1 MEFYADDLVPWLE
14 NQTSNL
20 ATGSASTSVTMAMD
34 ALVPSSNTHL
44 QTLRS
49 DANGSVG
56 ILWYHGGKEG
66 RPISSINF
74 IRNHLQFLGLFEF
87 IRLGSTFDFIMNKH
101 SFDSWMNTSS
111 DSGTYNSTSSHLGF
125 PVTTSTFWF
134 FFLNINS
141 MEIICDLYSQ
151 CLSCRSNKEKEV
163 AEVVGS
169 DKAKGRRAAVG
180 RNREMG
186 LRLLIF
192 GGIRWENGCW
202 QWCFLVVYRG

>member
-20 ATGSASTSVTMAMD
+20 ATGSASASVTIAMD

-44 QTLRS
+44 QTLRC
-49 DANGSVG
+49 
-56 ILWYHGGKEG
+56 GGWLGCRKTRG
-66 RPISSINF
+66 AVSLFRRPIV
-74 IRNHLQFLGLFEF
+74 GLV
-87 IRLGSTFDFIMNKH
+87 L
-101 SFDSWMNTSS
+101 
-111 DSGTYNSTSSHLGF
+111 
-125 PVTTSTFWF
+125 
-134 FFLNINS
+134 
-141 MEIICDLYSQ
+141 
-151 CLSCRSNKEKEV
+151 
-163 AEVVGS
+163 VVGS

-186 LRLLIF
+186 LRQLIV